1 LYYFIFLIYLSNIT
15 WILDMVG
22 VPNAYNLYSI
32 SNNQKKE
39 EEEEEVESFKS
50 L

>member
-1 LYYFIFLIYLSNIT
+1 
-15 WILDMVG
+15 MVG